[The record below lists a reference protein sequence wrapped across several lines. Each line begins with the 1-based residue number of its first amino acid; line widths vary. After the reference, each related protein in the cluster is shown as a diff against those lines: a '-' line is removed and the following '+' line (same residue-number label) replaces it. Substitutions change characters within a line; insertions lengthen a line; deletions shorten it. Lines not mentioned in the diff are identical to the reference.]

1 MDSDS
6 KNIPWNKIIKKDAV
20 GINHEDFG
28 KIQEVGS
35 VSILTKK
42 GFLNTEFFDIPKDLV
57 SSYDGDRVYFKINE
71 QEARNFSKRNSSL
84 VTEKEEEARNFSK
97 RNSSLVTE
105 KEEEARNFSK
115 RNSSLVTEKEEK
127 VEDSSITQSKITVED
142 ENTNLSTDYT
152 SIDNKNNDIVIPL
165 MSEELVVTKKE
176 VTDEVIITKKPV
188 TETKTEQVQLMHE
201 EIRIERRPVS
211 NSKDSPDTSITKEDI
226 PAIESKTEI
235 KIPLKR
241 EEVKVTKK
249 PYVKEEIIV
258 KRQPVNEIRKISEEI
273 ITEEI
278 VEPGNV

>member
-6 KNIPWNKIIKKDAV
+6 KNIPWNEIIKKDAV

-57 SSYDGDRVYFKINE
+57 ASYDGDKVYFKIN
-71 QEARNFSKRNSSL
+71 
-84 VTEKEEEARNFSK
+84 EEEARNFSK
-97 RNSSLVTE
+97 RNSSLM
-105 KEEEARNFSK
+105 
-115 RNSSLVTEKEEK
+115 TEKEEK
-127 VEDSSITQSKITVED
+127 EDSSINQSKITAED
-142 ENTNLSTDYT
+142 ENNNLSTDYT
-152 SIDNKNNDIVIPL
+152 SIGNKNNDIVIPL
-165 MSEELVVTKKE
+165 MSEELVITKKE

-201 EIRIERRPVS
+201 EIRIERRPAS
-211 NSKDSPDTSITKEDI
+211 NSKDSPDTSTTKEDI
-226 PAIESKTEI
+226 PPIESKTEI

-258 KRQPVNEIRKISEEI
+258 KRHPVTEIRKISEEI
-273 ITEEI
+273 ITEQV

>member
-6 KNIPWNKIIKKDAV
+6 KNIPWNEIIKKDAV

-57 SSYDGDRVYFKINE
+57 ASYDGDKVYFKIN
-71 QEARNFSKRNSSL
+71 
-84 VTEKEEEARNFSK
+84 EEEARNFSK
-97 RNSSLVTE
+97 RNSSLM
-105 KEEEARNFSK
+105 
-115 RNSSLVTEKEEK
+115 TEKEEK
-127 VEDSSITQSKITVED
+127 EDSSINQSKITAED
-142 ENTNLSTDYT
+142 ENNNLSTDYT
-152 SIDNKNNDIVIPL
+152 SIDNKNNDIVISL

-201 EIRIERRPVS
+201 EIRIERRPAS
-211 NSKDSPDTSITKEDI
+211 NSKDSPDTSKTKEDI
-226 PAIESKTEI
+226 PPIESKTEI

-249 PYVKEEIIV
+249 PYVKEEVII
-258 KRQPVNEIRKISEEI
+258 KKKAFTDSKEITGDVTS
-273 ITEEI
+273 
-278 VEPGNV
+278 

>member
-6 KNIPWNKIIKKDAV
+6 KNIPWNEIIKKDAV

-57 SSYDGDRVYFKINE
+57 ASYDGNKVYFKINE
-71 QEARNFSKRNSSL
+71 EEVRNFSKRNSSL
-84 VTEKEEEARNFSK
+84 MTEKEEKEVRNFSK
-97 RNSSLVTE
+97 RNSSLM
-105 KEEEARNFSK
+105 
-115 RNSSLVTEKEEK
+115 TEKEEK
-127 VEDSSITQSKITVED
+127 EEDSSINQSKITAEA
-142 ENTNLSTDYT
+142 ENNSLSTDYT

-201 EIRIERRPVS
+201 EIRIERRPAS
-211 NSKDSPDTSITKEDI
+211 NSKDSSGNSTTKEDI
-226 PAIESKTEI
+226 PPIESKTEI

-258 KRQPVNEIRKISEEI
+258 KRQPVTEIRKISEEI
-273 ITEEI
+273 ITEQI

>member
-6 KNIPWNKIIKKDAV
+6 KNIPWNEIIKKDAV
-20 GINHEDFG
+20 GINNEDFG

-57 SSYDGDRVYFKINE
+57 ASYDGNKVYFKIN
-71 QEARNFSKRNSSL
+71 
-84 VTEKEEEARNFSK
+84 EEEARNFSK
-97 RNSSLVTE
+97 RNSSLL
-105 KEEEARNFSK
+105 N
-115 RNSSLVTEKEEK
+115 EKEEK
-127 VEDSSITQSKITVED
+127 EVDSSINQSKITAED
-142 ENTNLSTDYT
+142 ENNNLSTDYN
-152 SIDNKNNDIVIPL
+152 SIDNRNNDIVIPL

-201 EIRIERRPVS
+201 EIRIERRPAS
-211 NSKDSPDTSITKEDI
+211 NSKDSPGNSTTKEDI
-226 PAIESKTEI
+226 PPIESKTEI

-258 KRQPVNEIRKISEEI
+258 KRQPVTEIRKISEEI
-273 ITEEI
+273 ITEQI

>member
-6 KNIPWNKIIKKDAV
+6 KNIPWNEIIKKDAV

-57 SSYDGDRVYFKINE
+57 ASYDGDKVYFKIN
-71 QEARNFSKRNSSL
+71 
-84 VTEKEEEARNFSK
+84 
-97 RNSSLVTE
+97 
-105 KEEEARNFSK
+105 EEEARNFSK

-127 VEDSSITQSKITVED
+127 AEDSSINQSKITAED
-142 ENTNLSTDYT
+142 ENNNLSTDYT

-165 MSEELVVTKKE
+165 MSEELVVTKRE

-188 TETKTEQVQLMHE
+188 TETKTEQVQLIHE

-211 NSKDSPDTSITKEDI
+211 NSKDSPDSSTTKEDI
-226 PAIESKTEI
+226 PPIESKTEI

-258 KRQPVNEIRKISEEI
+258 KRQPVTEIRKISEEI
-273 ITEEI
+273 ITEQI

>member
-6 KNIPWNKIIKKDAV
+6 KNIPWNEIIKKDAV

-57 SSYDGDRVYFKINE
+57 ASYDGDKVYFKLN
-71 QEARNFSKRNSSL
+71 
-84 VTEKEEEARNFSK
+84 EEEARNFSK
-97 RNSSLVTE
+97 RNSSLLTE
-105 KEEEARNFSK
+105 KEGKA
-115 RNSSLVTEKEEK
+115 
-127 VEDSSITQSKITVED
+127 EDSSINQSKITA
-142 ENTNLSTDYT
+142 ENENNNLSTDYT

-165 MSEELVVTKKE
+165 MSEELVVTKTE

-211 NSKDSPDTSITKEDI
+211 NSKDSPDSSTTKEDI
-226 PAIESKTEI
+226 PPIESKTEI

-258 KRQPVNEIRKISEEI
+258 KRQPVTEIRKISEEI
-273 ITEEI
+273 ITEQI

>member
-6 KNIPWNKIIKKDAV
+6 KNIPWNEIIKKDAV

-57 SSYDGDRVYFKINE
+57 ASYDGDKVYFKIN
-71 QEARNFSKRNSSL
+71 
-84 VTEKEEEARNFSK
+84 
-97 RNSSLVTE
+97 
-105 KEEEARNFSK
+105 EEEARNFSK

-127 VEDSSITQSKITVED
+127 AEDSSINQSKITAAD
-142 ENTNLSTDYT
+142 ENNNLSTDHT
-152 SIDNKNNDIVIPL
+152 SMDNKNNDIVIPL
-165 MSEELVVTKKE
+165 MSEELVVTKRE

-188 TETKTEQVQLMHE
+188 TETKTEQVQLIHE

-211 NSKDSPDTSITKEDI
+211 NSKDSPDSSTTKEDI
-226 PAIESKTEI
+226 PPIESKTEI

-258 KRQPVNEIRKISEEI
+258 KRQPVTEIRKISEEI
-273 ITEEI
+273 ITEQI

>member
-6 KNIPWNKIIKKDAV
+6 KNIPWNEIIKKDAV
-20 GINHEDFG
+20 GINHEDLG

-57 SSYDGDRVYFKINE
+57 ASYDGNKVYFKINE
-71 QEARNFSKRNSSL
+71 EEVRNFSKRNSSL
-84 VTEKEEEARNFSK
+84 M
-97 RNSSLVTE
+97 
-105 KEEEARNFSK
+105 
-115 RNSSLVTEKEEK
+115 TEKEEK
-127 VEDSSITQSKITVED
+127 EEDSSINQSKITAED
-142 ENTNLSTDYT
+142 ENNNLSTDYT

-201 EIRIERRPVS
+201 EIRIERRPAS
-211 NSKDSPDTSITKEDI
+211 NSKDSSGNSTTKEDI
-226 PAIESKTEI
+226 PPIESKTEI

-258 KRQPVNEIRKISEEI
+258 KRQPVTEIRKISEEI
-273 ITEEI
+273 ITEQI

>member
-6 KNIPWNKIIKKDAV
+6 KNIPWNEIIKKDAV

-57 SSYDGDRVYFKINE
+57 ASYDGDKVYFKIN
-71 QEARNFSKRNSSL
+71 
-84 VTEKEEEARNFSK
+84 EEEARNFSK
-97 RNSSLVTE
+97 RNSSLM
-105 KEEEARNFSK
+105 
-115 RNSSLVTEKEEK
+115 TEKEEK
-127 VEDSSITQSKITVED
+127 EDSSINQSKITAED
-142 ENTNLSTDYT
+142 ENNNLSTDYP

-201 EIRIERRPVS
+201 EIRIERRPAS
-211 NSKDSPDTSITKEDI
+211 NSKDSPDTSKTKEDI
-226 PAIESKTEI
+226 PPIESKTEI

-258 KRQPVNEIRKISEEI
+258 KRHPVTEIRKISEEI
-273 ITEEI
+273 ITEQI

>member
-6 KNIPWNKIIKKDAV
+6 KNIPWNEIIKKDAV

-71 QEARNFSKRNSSL
+71 
-84 VTEKEEEARNFSK
+84 EEARNFSK
-97 RNSSLVTE
+97 RNSSLM
-105 KEEEARNFSK
+105 
-115 RNSSLVTEKEEK
+115 TEKEEK
-127 VEDSSITQSKITVED
+127 EDSSINQSKITAED
-142 ENTNLSTDYT
+142 ENNNLSTDYT

-165 MSEELVVTKKE
+165 MSEELVITKKE

-201 EIRIERRPVS
+201 EIRIERRPAS
-211 NSKDSPDTSITKEDI
+211 NSKDSPDTSTTKEDI
-226 PAIESKTEI
+226 PPIESKTEI

-258 KRQPVNEIRKISEEI
+258 KRHPVTEIRKISEEI
-273 ITEEI
+273 ITEQI